1 MAYTIKLEST
11 GHTIEGKPDQ
21 TILEAALHSGVDLP
35 YGCRHG
41 ACGKCKGRI
50 VSGEVDYG
58 DYQEH
63 ALPEAERRAGL
74 ALLCQAKPLSDLVI
88 EGAEMDDGRQPE
100 VRRLPARVHDFRPLT
115 GDIMEVRLQL
125 PEQERLQYLPG
136 QYVEVILK
144 DGRRRAFSIANSP
157 IDDRYLTLHIRHVPG
172 GAFTGHVFDG
182 LTKGEIWTMEG
193 PLGQF
198 YLRHSDRP
206 AVLVAGGTGLAPIR
220 AILEKAFEE
229 GEARPLRLFFGVRSS
244 ADLYGTEELDRW
256 TAEHDNFDY
265 TVALSDPAEGD
276 AALGHQQGYIH
287 EVIASHCEDLSDWEG
302 YLAGPPPMVEA
313 ARHTLISLGAD
324 SGAVYADA
332 FTFSSN

>member
-1 MAYTIKLEST
+1 MAYTVKLEST
-11 GHTIEGKPDQ
+11 GHTIEVAPEQ
-21 TILEAALHSGVDLP
+21 TILDAALHQGVDLP

-63 ALPEAERRAGL
+63 ALPEPEKRAGMV
-74 ALLCQAKPLSDLVI
+74 LLCQAKPLSDLVL
-88 EGAEMDDGRQPE
+88 EGAELEDGRQPE
-100 VRRLPARVHDFRPLT
+100 VRRLPARVHDSRKLT
-115 GDIMEVRLQL
+115 HDIMEVRLKL

-136 QYVEVILK
+136 QYIEVVLS
-144 DGRRRAFSIANSP
+144 DGRRRAFSLANSP
-157 IDDRYLTLHIRHVPG
+157 IDDHYLTLHIRHVPG
-172 GAFTGHVFDG
+172 GAFTGHVFED
-182 LTKGEIWTMEG
+182 LKKGEIWTIEG

-198 YLRHSDRP
+198 YLRHSERP

-229 GEARPLRLFFGVRSS
+229 GEQRPLRLFFGVRSS
-244 ADLYGTEELDRW
+244 ADLYGLEELELW
-256 TAEHDNFDY
+256 AAEHDNFHY

-276 AALGHQQGYIH
+276 ERLGYEQGYVH
-287 EVIASHCEDLSDWEG
+287 EVLPTLGDDLTGWEG

-313 ARHTLISLGAD
+313 ARHTLISLGVEKDALF
-324 SGAVYADA
+324 ADA
-332 FTFSSN
+332 FTYSSN